1 MPAVAT
7 LVIVLELFY
16 VKDHGRTLKNDN
28 RLPSKTRTRC
38 AVPAWTRKPGGP
50 AGLSF
55 SDCLSLQMHHLL
67 AFEFDVEPFST
78 PWTVSEKLH
87 QTFSD
92 NDR

>member
-1 MPAVAT
+1 
-7 LVIVLELFY
+7 
-16 VKDHGRTLKNDN
+16 
-28 RLPSKTRTRC
+28 
-38 AVPAWTRKPGGP
+38 
-50 AGLSF
+50 
-55 SDCLSLQMHHLL
+55 MHHLL